1 MRCPFSTHSACK
13 HPSSCADTHHIVME
27 SMPPAFL
34 ACSLRETLQSQLH
47 MSSMQS
53 WACTG
58 WLSLHAG
65 SYCMLPILVSANT
78 STLVVGPAPSRPPLK
93 SGQRA
98 FAGLPE
104 LAARPVLQVVA
115 LATSIGVLK
124 GSDSSLFAI
133 ALVLSLVVMY
143 DASGTASCAAESLF
157 PVSTHL

>member
-1 MRCPFSTHSACK
+1 
-13 HPSSCADTHHIVME
+13 
-27 SMPPAFL
+27 
-34 ACSLRETLQSQLH
+34 
-47 MSSMQS
+47 MQT

-58 WLSLHAG
+58 WLSLYAAHVDLRVHIYTCPG
-65 SYCMLPILVSANT
+65 LCPQQ
-78 STLVVGPAPSRPPLK
+78 PHLK

-98 FAGLPE
+98 FPRPSE

-143 DASGTASCAAESLF
+143 DASGAASLAAEPTFL
-157 PVSTHL
+157 VSTHLQLLLSSLTAKRPCCTAS